1 MSVKQVVGLFISV
14 LYSSWSLAHGGV
26 LLEQAARTQGFFFF
40 YSSSCPHCQRFAPQ
54 LKQFSEHYG
63 FKVVAISVDGGY
75 LPSFPNA
82 VMDNGQKHSFG
93 VTLLPSLF
101 LVDPARQRSAL
112 VTEGAV
118 STEELT
124 TRLLKILILQHKEA
138 NNE

>member
-1 MSVKQVVGLFISV
+1 MSVKQRIGLFLSV
-14 LYSSWSLAHGGV
+14 LYSTWSFAHGGV

-40 YSSSCPHCQRFAPQ
+40 YSASCPHCQRFAPQ
-54 LKQFSEHYG
+54 LKQFSESYG

-75 LPSFPNA
+75 LPSFPDA
-82 VMDNGQKHSFG
+82 VMDNGQKHSFA

-101 LVDPARQRSAL
+101 LVDPTHQKAAL

-124 TRLLKILILQHKEA
+124 SRLIKLISLQHKEA

>member
-1 MSVKQVVGLFISV
+1 MSVKQMVGLFLCI
-14 LYSSWSLAHGGV
+14 LYSSWSLAHNDM

-54 LKQFSEHYG
+54 LKQFSEQYG
-63 FKVVAISVDGGY
+63 FKVVAISIDGGY
-75 LPSFPNA
+75 LPSFPDA
-82 VMDNGQKHSFG
+82 VVDNGQKHSFG

-101 LVDPARQRSAL
+101 LVNPTLHRAAL

-118 STEELT
+118 SNEELI
-124 TRLLKILILQHKEA
+124 TRLLKLITLQHKEA